1 MPDPIDALVFYVVFL
16 FSTTLHEAA
25 HAWAALRGGD
35 PTAYAGGQ
43 VSLDPRPHIRREP
56 FGMVVLPVLSVAMT
70 GWPFG
75 FASAP
80 YDPHWAARHPR
91 RAAWMSL
98 AGPAANLALV
108 AIAMGALRAGVA
120 AGVFEAPEA
129 VRFGHVAE
137 AGALASASIWPALA
151 FLLGVFFSMN
161 LVLGALNLI
170 PLPPLDGSG
179 AVPLLLPE
187 RAALRYQ
194 QFLWGQP
201 MLGWIGLLVAWRI
214 FDGVFP
220 PIFLFFV
227 NLLHPGAHYG

>member
-1 MPDPIDALVFYVVFL
+1 
-16 FSTTLHEAA
+16 
-25 HAWAALRGGD
+25 GGD

-56 FGMVVLPVLSVAMT
+56 FGMVVLPLLSVALT

-108 AIAMGALRAGVA
+108 LLAMAALRAGVA
-120 AGVFEAPEA
+120 AGVFDAPAA

-137 AGALASASIWPALA
+137 AGAAGGAAIWPALA

-161 LVLGALNLI
+161 LVLGA
-170 PLPPLDGSG
+170 
-179 AVPLLLPE
+179 
-187 RAALRYQ
+187 
-194 QFLWGQP
+194 
-201 MLGWIGLLVAWRI
+201 
-214 FDGVFP
+214 
-220 PIFLFFV
+220 
-227 NLLHPGAHYG
+227 

>member
-1 MPDPIDALVFYVVFL
+1 MPDLVDAAVFYVVFL
-16 FSTTLHEAA
+16 LSTTLHEAA
-25 HAWAALRGGD
+25 HAWAAMRGGD
-35 PTAYAGGQ
+35 LTAYAGGQ

-56 FGMVVLPVLSVAMT
+56 FGMVVLPLLSVTMT

-98 AGPAANLALV
+98 AGPGANLLLV
-108 AIAMGALRAGVA
+108 LLAMAALRIGLE
-120 AGVFEAPEA
+120 AGVFTAPPS
-129 VRFGHVAE
+129 VGFGRV
-137 AGALASASIWPALA
+137 AGAEGAGPWPGAA
-151 FLLGVFFSMN
+151 FLLGVLFSMN
-161 LVLGALNLI
+161 LVLMALNLI

-187 RAALRYQ
+187 GAALRYQ
-194 QFLWGQP
+194 QLLWSQP
-201 MLGWIGLLVAWRI
+201 LLGWIGILVAWRI

>member
-1 MPDPIDALVFYVVFL
+1 MPDPIDAIVFYVVFL
-16 FSTTLHEAA
+16 LSTTLHEAA
-25 HAWAALRGGD
+25 HAWTALRGGD

-43 VSLDPRPHIRREP
+43 VSLDPRPHIKREP
-56 FGMVVLPVLSVAMT
+56 FGMVVLPLLSVAMT

-80 YDPHWAARHPR
+80 YDPHWAVRHPR

-98 AGPAANLALV
+98 AGPGANLLLV
-108 AIAMGALRAGVA
+108 LLAMAALRLGIE
-120 AGVFEAPEA
+120 AGVFDAPSS

-137 AGALASASIWPALA
+137 AAAHGVWPAVA

-187 RAALRYQ
+187 RTALRYQ
-194 QFLWGQP
+194 EFLWSQP
-201 MLGWIGLLVAWRI
+201 MLGWIGILVAWRI
-214 FDGVFP
+214 FDGIFP

>member
-1 MPDPIDALVFYVVFL
+1 MPDPVDALVFYVVFL
-16 FSTTLHEAA
+16 FSTTLHEAT
-25 HAWAALRGGD
+25 HAWAAMRGGD

-56 FGMVVLPVLSVAMT
+56 FGMVVLPLLSVAMT

-80 YDPHWAARHPR
+80 YDPHWAVRHPR

-98 AGPAANLALV
+98 AGPGANLFLV
-108 AIAMGALRAGVA
+108 LVSMAALRVGLES
-120 AGVFEAPEA
+120 GVFSAPA
-129 VRFGHVAE
+129 SVGFGRV
-137 AGALASASIWPALA
+137 AGAETSGLWPGLA

-161 LVLGALNLI
+161 LVLGALNLL

-179 AVPLLLPE
+179 AVPLLLSE
-187 RAALRYQ
+187 SAALRYQ
-194 QFLWGQP
+194 RFLWSQP
-201 MLGWIGLLVAWRI
+201 MLGWIGILVAWRI
-214 FDGVFP
+214 FDGIFP